1 MAGNTFGKIFRITT
15 WGESHGTAVGVIID
29 GCPANL
35 ELDIEFVQ
43 KELNKRRPG
52 QNDLSSPRKE
62 LDQVEVLSGI
72 FEGKTTGSPICLL
85 VYNKDVDSSK
95 YEKIKNLLRPG
106 HADFTYFIKYQNRDW
121 RGGGRASGRETIGR
135 VIAGAIAKQI
145 LEKIG
150 IKIFAYTKELGGIQ
164 IEKIDLNLID
174 KNPVKCPDELVA
186 KKMENLIRDIKKQG
200 DSIGGIIEIIAS
212 GVPAGLGEPIFDKL
226 SADIAKALMSIGSV
240 KGVEIGSGFQ
250 AAKMK
255 GSEHN
260 DEFILEK
267 GNIRL
272 KTNFSGGILGGIST
286 GEEIVVRIAVKPI
299 SSISKKQNTINIK
312 SMKPEEIS
320 VEGRHDVTS
329 VIRLIPV
336 AEAMIALVLIDHF
349 LRNKLAKIDNIL
361 I

>member
-1 MAGNTFGKIFRITT
+1 MAGNTFGKIFRVTT

-35 ELDIEFVQ
+35 ELDIELIQ

-62 LDQVEVLSGI
+62 PDQVEILSGI
-72 FEGKTTGSPICLL
+72 FEGKITGSPISLL

-135 VIAGAIAKQI
+135 VIAGAIAIQI
-145 LEKIG
+145 LEKLG
-150 IKIFAYTKELGGIQ
+150 IKIFAYTKELGGIR
-164 IEKIDLNLID
+164 IEKVDLNLID
-174 KNPVKCPDELVA
+174 KNPVKCPDELIA
-186 KKMENLIRDIKKQG
+186 KKMENLIRDIKKEG
-200 DSIGGIIEIIAS
+200 DSIGGIIEIIAN
-212 GVPAGLGEPIFDKL
+212 GVPAGLGEPVFDKI

-260 DEFILEK
+260 DEFIVENGK
-267 GNIRL
+267 IRL

-286 GEEIVVRIAVKPI
+286 GEEIIVRIAVKPI
-299 SSISKKQNTINIK
+299 SSIPKKQDTVNIK
-312 SMKPEEIS
+312 TLKPEKIL

-336 AEAMIALVLIDHF
+336 AKAMRALVVLDHF
-349 LRNKLAKIDNIL
+349 LRNKLAKIDNL
-361 I
+361 